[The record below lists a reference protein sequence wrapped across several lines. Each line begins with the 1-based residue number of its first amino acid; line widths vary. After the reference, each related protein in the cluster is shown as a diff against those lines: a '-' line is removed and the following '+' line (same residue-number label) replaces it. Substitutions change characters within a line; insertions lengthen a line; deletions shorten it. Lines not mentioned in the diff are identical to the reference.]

1 MSKTGMGPHPRLHP
15 PVARVRYV
23 WRPSP
28 DMFSTRARASGVR
41 SLRHYFVH
49 GPRAVGDKSY
59 SGMRASI
66 HPRLGRT
73 VNWQVYQRWRLVPC
87 VPSRSWPRAPSPPRP
102 VADPRCLGPG
112 PVLSLGFRHRMQ
124 TQTPA
129 GGVSVADSLPV
140 ERVRPN
146 GTTQRSNTPAPPPT
160 IGTRTLLFQS
170 FALAIPDPRFRWEAH
185 GADGFQTNGSHTPA
199 ALAPSVFLP
208 THLLPK

>member
-1 MSKTGMGPHPRLHP
+1 MSKTGMVRIRVCIHPSR
-15 PVARVRYV
+15 AYDTYGGT
-23 WRPSP
+23 SP
-28 DMFSTRARASGVR
+28 DMFSTRARASGVH
-41 SLRHYFVH
+41 SLRHCVH

-73 VNWQVYQRWRLVPC
+73 VNWEVYQRWRLVPC

-129 GGVSVADSLPV
+129 GGVSVADSRPV

-160 IGTRTLLFQS
+160 TLTLLFQS

-199 ALAPSVFLP
+199 ALAPSVFFP